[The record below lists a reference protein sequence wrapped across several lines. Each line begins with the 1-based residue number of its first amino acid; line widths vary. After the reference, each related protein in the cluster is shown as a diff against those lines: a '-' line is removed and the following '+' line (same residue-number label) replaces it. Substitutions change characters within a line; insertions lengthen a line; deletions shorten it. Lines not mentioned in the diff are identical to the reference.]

1 MRIAALKTN
10 DIVDSDD
17 GFSVSLW
24 TAGCPHHCPG
34 CHNSQYWGLD
44 TGEECTDLDALCT
57 RILRAVHRNGLE
69 RCFSILGGEP
79 MAPHNRE
86 GIAYLVN
93 RLRTKC
99 PTLKIYL
106 WSGYTIEELRGMHED
121 CVDQVLSQVD
131 YLIEGRFVMALRDI
145 TLKLRGSSNQRIFK
159 RIEGNLVDITPE
171 TNVANKT
178 KEAVKAKEA

>member
-17 GFSVSLW
+17 GFTVSLW
-24 TAGCPHHCPG
+24 VAGCPHKCPG
-34 CHNSQYWGLD
+34 CHNSKFWPED
-44 TGEECTDLDALCT
+44 SGEECTDLDALTT

-79 MAPHNRE
+79 MSPWNRD

-93 RLRTKC
+93 RLKMKC

-106 WSGYTIEELRGMHED
+106 WSGYTIEELKEMGD
-121 CVDQVLSQVD
+121 SSVNQVLDKVNM
-131 YLIEGRFVMALRDI
+131 LIEGRFIQGKRDI
-145 TLKLRGSSNQRIFK
+145 TLKLRGSSNQRIFTRNK
-159 RIEGNLVDITPE
+159 EGNLVDTTSE
-171 TNVANKT
+171 NQ
-178 KEAVKAKEA
+178 

>member
-24 TAGCPHHCPG
+24 TAGCPHHCKG

-44 TGEECTDLDALCT
+44 TGEECTDLDALTT

-86 GIAYLVN
+86 GVAYLIN
-93 RLRTKC
+93 RIKSKC
-99 PTLKIYL
+99 PTIKIYL
-106 WSGYTIEELRGMHED
+106 WSGYTIEELRCMHDEN
-121 CVDQVLSQVD
+121 VDLALSEVD
-131 YLIEGRFVMALRDI
+131 FLIEGRFVQELRDI

-159 RIEGNLVDITPE
+159 RIDGQLTDVTSESMAT
-171 TNVANKT
+171 KT
-178 KEAVKAKEA
+178 DEAKRA